1 MAVTYKKNAQ
11 NVYKV
16 PFYVQF
22 WTWWALVLA
31 LAILSLLL
39 GLVVSI
45 KLVQV
50 VLWSL
55 VAILSI
61 WRAYSLMKSVI
72 NAKSIKTY
80 ITQKGAERAITKS
93 LLATMSV
100 NQLRD
105 TPYIS
110 VPRVTVGASLP
121 SCVKV
126 SMEKLPGMYDI
137 ERLTEDINSSFR
149 GKLGAYAVTSA
160 MITTDGLFYKFVLED
175 VGTDKTWRP
184 ATLEDIKAEKY
195 IIKLQKGLKVNL
207 SERAHIAIWGKTGSK
222 KTTVL
227 FGIILQL
234 FSMGADVRFIDGKD
248 EFSSFKG
255 FYPADKIVSDIDP
268 VFEQLK
274 DILAI
279 IKERQQIMADE
290 VQKRQKIGL
299 KASEIGLQPVVLVAD
314 EIGSIVALMDS
325 KQSKKFVSDLTAIIQ
340 RGRSV
345 GVSVIASTQD
355 PSTDTLPQKIR
366 QQFATKIL
374 LGSANSDIQRMAF
387 GEIAT
392 AGNVEDFRGFYTFDG
407 LTNQPMKF
415 YVCDLYSHGFNE
427 LGAFERA
434 YKMGFRSDEHKK
446 QTKQE

>member
-1 MAVTYKKNAQ
+1 MATVYKKNAQ

-55 VAILSI
+55 VAILTI
-61 WRAYSLMKSVI
+61 WRAYVLTGSVI
-72 NAKSIKTY
+72 KAGTIGKY
-80 ITQKGAERAITKS
+80 ITEKKAEKAVTKS
-93 LLATMSV
+93 LLATMAV
-100 NQLRD
+100 NRLQD
-105 TPYIS
+105 TPHIS
-110 VPRVTVGASLP
+110 VPSVRVGASLP
-121 SCVKV
+121 SHITVTV
-126 SMEKLPGMYDI
+126 EKLAGMYDI
-137 ERLTEDINSSFR
+137 DKLTEDINSSFR

-160 MITTDGLFYKFVLED
+160 MITSDGLFYKFVLED

-184 ATLEDIKAEKY
+184 ATLEDVNAEKY
-195 IIKLQKGLKVNL
+195 IIKLQKGLEVNL

-227 FGIILQL
+227 FGIVLQL

-255 FYPADKIVSDIDP
+255 FYPADKIVSDIEP
-268 VFEQLK
+268 VFGQLE

-279 IKERQQIMADE
+279 IKGRQKIMADE
-290 VQKRQKIGL
+290 VQKRGKMGL
-299 KASEIGLQPVVLVAD
+299 KASEVGLRPVVLVAD
-314 EIGSIVALMDS
+314 EIGSIVALMDT
-325 KQSKKFVSDLTAIIQ
+325 KQTKKFIADLTAIIQ

-392 AGNVEDFRGFYTFDG
+392 AGDVEDFRGFYVCDG
-407 LTNQPMKF
+407 LTTQPMMYF
-415 YVCDLYSHGFNE
+415 VCDLYSHNFNGLE
-427 LGAFERA
+427 AFEKA
-434 YKMGFRSDEHKK
+434 YNFGLKNK
-446 QTKQE
+446 QQK